1 MPLCVESG
9 IVRRVVRVELFGV
22 ARLRAGQAEV
32 QVEAH
37 TLREALSALGRA
49 CPALEP
55 SIVHDGRLA
64 PGWLV
69 ALNGAQITAD
79 SEASLETGDVVV
91 LVSADAG
98 G

>member
-1 MPLCVESG
+1 
-9 IVRRVVRVELFGV
+9 VVTIELYGV
-22 ARLRAGQAEV
+22 ARLRAGRETLEV
-32 QVEAH
+32 AARD
-37 TLREALSALGRA
+37 LGEALRALGET

-55 SIVHDGRLA
+55 MIVSAGRLG

-69 ALNGAQITAD
+69 AVNGAQITGDLGAPLAD
-79 SEASLETGDVVV
+79 GDVVV

>member
-1 MPLCVESG
+1 MVT
-9 IVRRVVRVELFGV
+9 IELYGV
-22 ARLRAGQAEV
+22 ARLRAGREV
-32 QVEAH
+32 IELDARS
-37 TLREALSALGRA
+37 LGEALLGLGA
-49 CPALEP
+49 TCPVLEP
-55 SIVHDGRLA
+55 SIVAGGRLA

-79 SEASLETGDVVV
+79 PETPLGDGDVVV

>member
-1 MPLCVESG
+1 MV
-9 IVRRVVRVELFGV
+9 IIELYGV
-22 ARLRAGQAEV
+22 ARLRAG
-32 QVEAH
+32 
-37 TLREALSALGRA
+37 REAIEVAARSLGDALLALGAA

-55 SIVHDGRLA
+55 LVVAGGRLG

-79 SEASLETGDVVV
+79 AETPLGDGDVVV

>member
-1 MPLCVESG
+1 MVT
-9 IVRRVVRVELFGV
+9 IELYGV
-22 ARLRAGQAEV
+22 ARLRAGRAAIEV
-32 QVEAH
+32 VARS
-37 TLREALSALGRA
+37 LSEALAALGVA
-49 CPALEP
+49 CPALDP
-55 SIVHDGRLA
+55 LIVAGGRLA

-79 SEASLETGDVVV
+79 PETPLGEGDVVV

>member
-1 MPLCVESG
+1 
-9 IVRRVVRVELFGV
+9 VVTIELYGV
-22 ARLRAGQAEV
+22 ARLRAGRETIDVA
-32 QVEAH
+32 ARS
-37 TLREALSALGRA
+37 LGEALVALGRA

-55 SIVHDGRLA
+55 AVVSDGRLGPA
-64 PGWLV
+64 WLV

-79 SEASLETGDVVV
+79 PDAPLAEGDVVV

>member
-1 MPLCVESG
+1 MVT
-9 IVRRVVRVELFGV
+9 IELYGV
-22 ARLRAGQAEV
+22 ARLRAGREV
-32 QVEAH
+32 IEVDARS
-37 TLREALSALGRA
+37 LGDALVALGAA
-49 CPALEP
+49 CPALERV
-55 SIVHDGRLA
+55 IVAGGRLA

-79 SEASLETGDVVV
+79 LATPLGEGDVVV

>member
-1 MPLCVESG
+1 MVT
-9 IVRRVVRVELFGV
+9 IELYGV
-22 ARLRAGQAEV
+22 ARLRAGREAIEV
-32 QVEAH
+32 AARS
-37 TLREALSALGRA
+37 LGEALSALGTA

-55 SIVHDGRLA
+55 LIVAGGRLA

-69 ALNGAQITAD
+69 ALNGAQITAN
-79 SEASLETGDVVV
+79 LETPLGDEDVVV

>member
-1 MPLCVESG
+1 MVTL
-9 IVRRVVRVELFGV
+9 ELYGV
-22 ARLRAGQAEV
+22 ARLRAGRAVIE
-32 QVEAH
+32 VEARS
-37 TLREALSALGRA
+37 LGEALVALGVA

-55 SIVHDGRLA
+55 LIVTGGRLG

-79 SEASLETGDVVV
+79 PELPLADGDVVV

>member
-1 MPLCVESG
+1 MVT
-9 IVRRVVRVELFGV
+9 IELYGV
-22 ARLRAGQAEV
+22 ARLRAG
-32 QVEAH
+32 
-37 TLREALSALGRA
+37 REAIEVDARSLGDALAALGAA
-49 CPALEP
+49 CPALERV
-55 SIVHDGRLA
+55 IVAGGHLA

-79 SEASLETGDVVV
+79 PETPLDEGDVVV

>member
-1 MPLCVESG
+1 MVT
-9 IVRRVVRVELFGV
+9 IELYGV
-22 ARLRAGQAEV
+22 ARLRAGREKVEV
-32 QVEAH
+32 SAGSVE
-37 TLREALSALGRA
+37 EALRALGMA

-55 SIVHDGRLA
+55 LVVSAGRLG

-69 ALNGAQITAD
+69 AVNGAQITGDLGAPL
-79 SEASLETGDVVV
+79 AAGDVVV